1 MTTSSELQPEA
12 GWAGARRVRMQPPA
26 PAERG
31 LLFRSMSRLSR
42 LFGRD
47 DVPDILAVININP
60 RLFWTWLLFASRL
73 MPFGRLQAQ
82 EREKIILRTGWNCHS
97 RYEWGQHV
105 EIGLGAGLSD
115 ADILRVAHGPAA
127 CADRYERALLQACD
141 EIHHDKCIAPAT
153 WALLAE
159 KYDESLLI
167 EIMILIG
174 HYEMI
179 AGFLNS
185 TGIVLEPALE
195 QCLAGFNERV
205 RGLVAG

>member
-1 MTTSSELQPEA
+1 MTSPLPELQPDA
-12 GWAGARRVRMQPPA
+12 GWAGAHRVRMLAPEPA
-26 PAERG
+26 RRG
-31 LLFRSMSRLSR
+31 LVFRGASRLSR

-60 RLFWTWLLFASRL
+60 RLFWSWLLFASRL
-73 MPFGRLQAQ
+73 MPFGRLPAR
-82 EREKIILRTGWNCHS
+82 EREKIILRTGWNCRS

-105 EIGLGAGLSD
+105 QIGLSVGLTD
-115 ADILRVAHGPAA
+115 EDILRVAAGPAA
-127 CADRYERALLQACD
+127 CADRYERALIQACD
-141 EIHHDKCIAPAT
+141 DICRDKCISPAS

-159 KYDESLLI
+159 KYEESLLI

-195 QCLAGFNERV
+195 DCLAGFNGRIS
-205 RGLVAG
+205 AAA